1 MPGQNNEAGKKKFR
15 AALFGPGTVKET
27 FRPRIRISDPK
38 FKTKVKNASYSWT
51 PHMSLY
57 IFYRQ
62 SNQLDEADSEQLVA
76 DTINQRVAKLED
88 EMEQNLSMM
97 GSIKDKVSTL
107 FRTHENLASLI
118 FSLIFEFYF
127 V

>member
-1 MPGQNNEAGKKKFR
+1 
-15 AALFGPGTVKET
+15 
-27 FRPRIRISDPK
+27 
-38 FKTKVKNASYSWT
+38 
-51 PHMSLY
+51 MSLY

-107 FRTHENLASLI
+107 LK
-118 FSLIFEFYF
+118 
-127 V
+127 

>member
-1 MPGQNNEAGKKKFR
+1 
-15 AALFGPGTVKET
+15 
-27 FRPRIRISDPK
+27 
-38 FKTKVKNASYSWT
+38 
-51 PHMSLY
+51 MSLY

-107 FRTHENLASLI
+107 FRTHEKLASLI